1 MFRRARVRSSVAGV
15 YRRTNE
21 ARLCFADRFVIQTIT
36 AFVPL
41 RVEVSKMNLDE
52 ARETLAFSEYAR
64 KRARDDMRRPWLGLV
79 LLASLSV
86 VSLSLPDAATS
97 ALGLFWAFAGPLGA
111 GAIAVY
117 SYRRNR
123 SSGIDSSP
131 LAYVAIT
138 VGLLILSYTA
148 GKIGFAFQV
157 PGVSRFGPA
166 FIAAAGYFVL
176 AWIER
181 SWMVGA
187 ISFALLAVT
196 VAIIG
201 FDLSS
206 QQSKALLFGLYGITL
221 LGVGFSWR
229 VGRKEILGPT
239 RAPPR

>member
-1 MFRRARVRSSVAGV
+1 MNADEVRES
-15 YRRTNE
+15 
-21 ARLCFADRFVIQTIT
+21 
-36 AFVPL
+36 
-41 RVEVSKMNLDE
+41 
-52 ARETLAFSEYAR
+52 LAFSEYAR
-64 KRARDDMRRPWLGLV
+64 KRARDDLGRPWVALV

-86 VSLSLPDAATS
+86 VSLSLTDAATS
-97 ALGLFWAFAGPLGA
+97 PTALFWVFAGPLGA
-111 GAIAVY
+111 GAIALY

-123 SSGIDSSP
+123 SSGIDNSP

-148 GKIGFAFQV
+148 GKIGFAFHV
-157 PGVSRFGPA
+157 PGVARFGPA

-201 FDLSS
+201 FDLGS
-206 QQSKALLFGLYGITL
+206 QQSAALLFGLYGITL
-221 LGVGFSWR
+221 LAVGFSWR
-229 VGRKEILGPT
+229 VGRKEIL
-239 RAPPR
+239 